1 MNDEGRTTTDLRPSS
16 FVIGLSSW
24 EDEMADEVSE
34 ELLNKI
40 LEFFKKKSKM
50 LTSRDVAAGV
60 GIENALAKKAL
71 TVLVNDGRLEFTS
84 YGGATFIKLPDSNP

>member
-1 MNDEGRTTTDLRPSS
+1 
-16 FVIGLSSW
+16 
-24 EDEMADEVSE
+24 MADEVTE

-40 LEFFKKKSKM
+40 LEFFKKKNKM

-60 GIENALAKKAL
+60 GIENAFAKKAI

-84 YGGATFIKLPDSNP
+84 YGGATFIKLPENPV